1 MLLATWFLVCFFK
14 RFRSFNAKNLRSVG
28 QRAAKL
34 LAFKVGLLKK
44 KSAALAIPAEV
55 CGSAFG
61 LSSSLP
67 KVKSSSNS
75 RVNISSHFL
84 DQDRERFW
92 ILGVLGKGF
101 LWHKWKFVN
110 SLILL
115 MHFICKKGKNL
126 EIHPS
131 FGYSWANY
139 EKSKENFDKKCLVLP
154 FWLGKS
160 FWWCRER
167 FHFLGRYIYPC
178 ELCSRSPRNMNS
190 VLSVFWKI

>member
-1 MLLATWFLVCFFK
+1 MASWAEPSFLEEMA
-14 RFRSFNAKNLRSVG
+14 S
-28 QRAAKL
+28 RA
-34 LAFKVGLLKK
+34 
-44 KSAALAIPAEV
+44 
-55 CGSAFG
+55 
-61 LSSSLP
+61 
-67 KVKSSSNS
+67 
-75 RVNISSHFL
+75 ISTYFL

-92 ILGVLGKGF
+92 ILGGLGKGF

-139 EKSKENFDKKCLVLP
+139 EKNKENFGKKCLFLP

-178 ELCSRSPRNMNS
+178 RLYSWL
-190 VLSVFWKI
+190 VLFKTSCQMLKVIICYF